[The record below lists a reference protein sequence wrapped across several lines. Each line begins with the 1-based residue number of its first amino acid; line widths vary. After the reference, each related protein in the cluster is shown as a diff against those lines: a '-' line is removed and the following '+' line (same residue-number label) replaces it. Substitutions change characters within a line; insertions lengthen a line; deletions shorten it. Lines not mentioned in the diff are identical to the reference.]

1 MNSSRTQTSSL
12 GEKSKSIQDAKLEF
26 NKGREILQKN
36 KSEMELEMRHSTRQ
50 TRSSMGAL
58 LKARLVC
65 SIDRESWRQWGGM
78 GLFSQGEQ

>member
-12 GEKSKSIQDAKLEF
+12 GGKSKSIQDTKLEL
-26 NKGREILQKN
+26 NKGRKILQKN

-58 LKARLVC
+58 LTAQLVC

-78 GLFSQGEQ
+78 GLFSQGER